1 MTESWLQPR
10 AVVFDIDGTLV
21 DNMAIHTEA
30 FAEFSLR
37 HALPPLTPADRA
49 RIDGRA
55 NSEIFSIL
63 FGRQL
68 PKEEWRAHEH
78 EKEGLYRELSRRRL
92 SPLAG
97 LLRLL
102 DRLSADQIPVALATS
117 APEPNVSHT
126 LFEIGLAG
134 TFDIIVRADQ
144 VGRGKPAP
152 DVFLEAA
159 RQLGVAP
166 KDCLAFEDAPMG
178 IAAAR
183 AAGMPVVGLTTSFSD
198 AQLMALPEPPD
209 LTCADFDIYLQRC
222 DALRVRPGS

>member
-1 MTESWLQPR
+1 MTERWLHPR

-30 FAEFSLR
+30 FAEFSAR
-37 HALPPLTPADRA
+37 HGLPPLTTEDRH
-49 RIDGRA
+49 RLDGRA

-78 EKEGLYRELSRRRL
+78 VKEGLYRELSRQRL
-92 SPLAG
+92 SPLPG

-102 DRLSADQIPVALATS
+102 DRLAADSIPVALATS
-117 APEPNVSHT
+117 APEPNVAHT
-126 LFEIGLAG
+126 LSEIGLAG
-134 TFDIIVRADQ
+134 KFDVIVRADQ

-152 DVFLEAA
+152 DVFIEAA

-166 KDCLAFEDAPMG
+166 ADCLAFEDAPMG
-178 IAAAR
+178 ITAAR
-183 AAGMPVVGLTTSFSD
+183 AAGMSVVGLTTSFND
-198 AQLMALPEPPD
+198 EQLMALPDPPH
-209 LTCADFDIYLQRC
+209 LTCADFDAYIERC
-222 DALRVRPGS
+222 DAAGVRPQP

>member
-1 MTESWLQPR
+1 MTEAWLRPR

-30 FAEFSLR
+30 FAEFSVR
-37 HALPPLTPADRA
+37 HGLPPLTIADRE
-49 RIDGRA
+49 RLDGRA

-78 EKEGLYRELSRRRL
+78 EKEGLYRELSRGRL
-92 SPLAG
+92 KPMAG
-97 LLRLL
+97 LLTFLE
-102 DRLSADQIPVALATS
+102 RLSAERTPVALATS
-117 APEPNVSHT
+117 APAPNVAHT
-126 LFEIGLAG
+126 LAEIGMTDRFA
-134 TFDIIVRADQ
+134 IIVRADQ

-159 RQLGVAP
+159 RQLDIPPGE
-166 KDCLAFEDAPMG
+166 CLAFEDAPMG
-178 IAAAR
+178 IAAAH

-198 AQLMALPEPPD
+198 TQFQALPLPPH
-209 LTCADFDIYLQRC
+209 LVCTDFDAYLARC
-222 DALRVRPGS
+222 TAHQ

>member
-1 MTESWLQPR
+1 MTQVWLQPR

-30 FAEFSLR
+30 FAEFSVR
-37 HALPPLTPADRA
+37 HGLPPLTSADRA
-49 RIDGRA
+49 RLDGRA

-63 FGRQL
+63 FGRTL
-68 PKEEWRAHEH
+68 PKEEWRQHEH
-78 EKEGLYRELSRRRL
+78 EKEGLYRDLSRQRI
-92 SPLAG
+92 SPLSG

-102 DRLSADQIPVALATS
+102 DRLSADRIPVALATS
-117 APEPNVSHT
+117 APEPNVTHT
-126 LFEIGLAG
+126 LAEIGLAG
-134 TFDIIVRADQ
+134 RFDIIVRADQ

-152 DVFLEAA
+152 DVFIEAA

-166 KDCLAFEDAPMG
+166 KECLAFEDAPMG

-183 AAGMPVVGLTTSFSD
+183 AAGMAVVGLTTSFSD

-209 LTCADFDIYLQRC
+209 LTCSDFDIYLQGC
-222 DALRVRPGS
+222 DVLRARQES